1 MLMWY
6 GSPSWQGVWV
16 LTARAEEEKRVLVDC
31 VYANRPSAA
40 CELGLAASIW

>member
-6 GSPSWQGVWV
+6 GSPSRQGAWV
-16 LTARAEEEKRVLVDC
+16 STARAEEERRVLVGC
-31 VYANRPSAA
+31 VYVNRPSAA